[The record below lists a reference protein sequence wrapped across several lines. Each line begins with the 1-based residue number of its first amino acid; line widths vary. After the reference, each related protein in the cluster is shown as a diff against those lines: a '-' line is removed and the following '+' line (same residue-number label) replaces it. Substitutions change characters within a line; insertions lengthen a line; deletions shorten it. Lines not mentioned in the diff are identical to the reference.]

1 MSDEI
6 LLILRVLLAAVF
18 ALAAVGKLQ
27 DRAGAQKAMADFGV
41 PESAAS
47 SASLALALAELAVAF
62 ALLFPSIS
70 WFAAIGAT
78 LLLAAFTAGMAYQMA
93 KGNAPDCHCF
103 GQLHSEP
110 VSIWSLGRNAVFLVP
125 AVLLVISGRAVQGPA
140 IAITAHEYFIVAVLV
155 ALFCA
160 AAAIAGY
167 AKQIIANQQK
177 IIRRVETL
185 ELLSGGEPL
194 LERNEAGDPADG
206 LAIGSPFPDFKLPDI
221 NGKIVTFDHLFA
233 EGGPMLFMFIGPDC
247 NPCKALFP
255 EFREWEREFVGR
267 LRFVYISRGSVAENA
282 DKFAEGSD
290 IRLLLQKEREVA
302 NEVYAK
308 WTPTAI
314 FVDANGNIASHTAA
328 GDQAIREL
336 IDKLR
341 KADLSR
347 EHIYFRSNFV
357 KTREPKIGKQI
368 PEFALKDVNGDE
380 VRKADLLGKRSMV
393 FLLTLTCTYC
403 QDVVKDIKKRE
414 AEANGYRPQFVVLA
428 DGDPAELA
436 EWGLSSPVLIDK
448 DYKTAVEFGLH
459 GAPAAVLIGE
469 DGTILSESAVG
480 APVIWPLIGEKP

>member
-1 MSDEI
+1 M
-6 LLILRVLLAAVF
+6 LLILRVLLAAIF

-27 DRAGAQKAMADFGV
+27 DRAGAKKAMADFGV
-41 PESAAS
+41 PESSAPAAS
-47 SASLALALAELAVAF
+47 LGLALAELTVAF
-62 ALLFPSIS
+62 CLLFPSVS

-78 LLLAAFTAGMAYQMA
+78 LLLAIFTGGMAYQIA

-110 VSIWSLGRNAVFLVP
+110 VSIWSLVRNAGFIVP
-125 AVLLVISGRAVQGPA
+125 AVLLVIAGRGSQGPA
-140 IAITAHEYFIVAVLV
+140 VAITAHEYFVVAIFA

-167 AKQIIANQQK
+167 AKQIIANQEK

-221 NGKIVTFDHLFA
+221 NGKVFTFDHLFA

-255 EFREWEREFVGR
+255 EFREWEREFAGR

-290 IRLLLQKEREVA
+290 IRLLLQKERELA

-347 EHIYFRSNFV
+347 QHIYFRSNFV

-368 PEFALKDVNGDE
+368 PEFALKDISGND
-380 VRKADLLGKRSMV
+380 VRKADLIGKRSLV

-414 AEANGYRPQFVVLA
+414 AEANGHRPQFIVLA

-436 EWGLSSPVLIDK
+436 EWGLKSPVLIDK

-469 DGTILSESAVG
+469 DGTVLSESAVG

>member
-6 LLILRVLLAAVF
+6 LLILRVLLAAIF

-27 DRAGAQKAMADFGV
+27 DRAGAKKAMADFGV

-47 SASLALALAELAVAF
+47 SASLGLALAELAVAF
-62 ALLFPSIS
+62 GLLFPSVS
-70 WFAAIGAT
+70 WYAAIVAA
-78 LLLAAFTAGMAYQMA
+78 LLLAIFTGGMAYQMA

-110 VSIWSLGRNAVFLVP
+110 VNIWSLVRNTVFIVP
-125 AVLLVISGRAVQGPA
+125 AVLLVIAGRGAQGPA
-140 IAITAHEYFIVAVLV
+140 VAITAHEYFVVAILA

-160 AAAIAGY
+160 AAAIAGF
-167 AKQIIANQQK
+167 AKQIIANQEK

-221 NGKIVTFDHLFA
+221 NGKVVTFDHLFA

-255 EFREWEREFVGR
+255 EFRSWEREFAGR
-267 LRFVYISRGSVAENA
+267 LRFVYISRGGVAENA
-282 DKFAEGSD
+282 DKFAEGSG
-290 IRLLLQKEREVA
+290 IRLLLQKERELA

-347 EHIYFRSNFV
+347 QHIYFRSNFV

-368 PEFALKDVNGDE
+368 PEFSLKDITGGE
-380 VRKADLLGKRSMV
+380 VRKSDLIGKRSLV

-414 AEANGYRPQFVVLA
+414 AEENGHRPQFIVLA
-428 DGDPAELA
+428 DGDSAELA
-436 EWGLSSPVLIDK
+436 EWGLKSPVLIDK

-469 DGTILSESAVG
+469 DGTVLSESAVG